1 MKFGTESVKKITK
14 YWRGKTR
21 KDVLYCFILPEIDNY
36 IIDIKQTLCRY
47 QGYEGGNLMVKKICP
62 ICDQVMKL
70 PHYCPNCRSWV
81 REPYVRE
88 VTYYL
93 NERHPEQESFCSY
106 HDDAYSQ
113 AGTVQNRPLQNR
125 PSQNRTLPNHPVQG
139 RSVQNRPS
147 QNRMQQNRFPQEYSV
162 PNRSPL
168 ELDNNSSRDRKSS
181 SSLGVTAI
189 IMILAIAF
197 HACGALGTSY
207 KAVTNRT
214 ESLIDNTQYDV
225 DLGTYTGDFHEEW
238 EDEYQELTDAE
249 VRAAGEACSSVAH
262 FDILGPELVSP
273 VMRILEEEGLEVS
286 GTNTYSYN
294 EVYDDGTTWYGTWT
308 SLDLRDG
315 GMGGYQYVELDYD
328 TATGALHQIDITL
341 EDKTILAEV
350 TAEILELL
358 GERDALPKGSEYA
371 ERVREELIEAAERE
385 EGYQLE
391 QGSLRV
397 EGIAYDSCYC
407 VTIMKDMIMLQE

>member
-1 MKFGTESVKKITK
+1 
-14 YWRGKTR
+14 
-21 KDVLYCFILPEIDNY
+21 
-36 IIDIKQTLCRY
+36 
-47 QGYEGGNLMVKKICP
+47 MVKKICP

-113 AGTVQNRPLQNR
+113 AGTVQNRP
-125 PSQNRTLPNHPVQG
+125 
-139 RSVQNRPS
+139 S

-162 PNRSPL
+162 PNRPPL
-168 ELDNNSSRDRKSS
+168 ELDNNSRRDRKSS
-181 SSLGVTAI
+181 SSLAVTAI

-197 HACGALGTSY
+197 QACGALGTSY

-238 EDEYQELTDAE
+238 GDEYQELTDAE

-262 FDILGPELVSP
+262 FDISGPELVSP
-273 VMRILEEEGLEVS
+273 VMWILEEEGLEVS

-358 GERDALPKGSEYA
+358 GERDALPKGSECA